1 MFLHRLVL
9 VDRVDFSQR
18 DIPVSFVQFTLYTFE
33 FDGDVLQATVNQHGI
48 FRGSADTLSVF
59 VPQVRC
65 YIKSRR
71 KLLAFCTVS
80 R

>member
-33 FDGDVLQATVNQHGI
+33 FDSDILQCIEQHCPQLTPTSFAYGRLSFVL
-48 FRGSADTLSVF
+48 
-59 VPQVRC
+59 
-65 YIKSRR
+65 SRAV
-71 KLLAFCTVS
+71 LP
-80 R
+80 